1 MRQGRTANLDS
12 DVVVVGTRPHPLRD
26 AYHLVLRM
34 RWGWLLSLIAGAVVL
49 INATFA
55 LVYAVIGGVSSAQ
68 PGSLRDA
75 FFFSVETMGTI
86 GYGAMYPTTTAAH
99 TVVTIE
105 SILSMLVTAL
115 VTGIV
120 FARFSQGSGQLVF
133 SDKATISPMNG
144 VPTLAVR
151 VGNDRASTVFEA
163 RVRASIIR
171 TEITDEGTTF
181 YRIHDLRLSRDNSQ
195 ALARSWTVMHPI
207 DRASPLHGA
216 TPESCREAEMELVI
230 SVVGTDDTSLQPVN
244 GRVRYKLEDIV
255 WGARLADVLSELPD
269 GRLQLDIGKFDAIV
283 ETDPTNDF
291 PYGKGASHS
300 AG

>member
-1 MRQGRTANLDS
+1 MRHGRSTANLDS
-12 DVVVVGTRPHPLRD
+12 DVVVVGARPHPLRD

-34 RWGWLLSLIAGAVVL
+34 RWGWLLAIIAGSVVL
-49 INATFA
+49 INAFF
-55 LVYAVIGGVSSAQ
+55 AVIYALLGGVVGAQ

-86 GYGAMYPTTTAAH
+86 GYGAMYPTTTATH
-99 TVVTIE
+99 TVVTAE

-144 VPTLAVR
+144 IPTLAFR

-163 RVRASIIR
+163 RVRAAIIR
-171 TEITDEGTTF
+171 TEITHEGTTF
-181 YRIHDLRLSRDNSQ
+181 YRLFDLKLSRDNTQ
-195 ALARSWTVMHPI
+195 ALARSWSVMHPI
-207 DRASPLHGA
+207 DEASPLFGA
-216 TPESCREAEMELVI
+216 TPESCEKDEVELVV

-255 WGARLADVLSELPD
+255 WGARRDDVLSELE
-269 GRLQLDIGKFDAIV
+269 GGKLQLDVRKFDSIV
-283 ETDPTNDF
+283 MTEPTKDF
-291 PYGKGASHS
+291 PFPR
-300 AG
+300 